1 MRRIDDP
8 MRGSLATTNLTTNF
22 TKLKTLGHFFEWKL
36 FESWAKEVS
45 TVTSSNN
52 TVNETIMKRKSKNV
66 TEKVPYFLHLHML
79 LAQQQTPQTNLLH
92 NKETQTCTTN
102 I

>member
-36 FESWAKEVS
+36 FES
-45 TVTSSNN
+45 
-52 TVNETIMKRKSKNV
+52 
-66 TEKVPYFLHLHML
+66 
-79 LAQQQTPQTNLLH
+79 
-92 NKETQTCTTN
+92 
-102 I
+102 